1 MFAYF
6 YTLDQTFERCL
17 NGYELHIS
25 ENTLRCHDDTIV
37 CRSQCS
43 AASDTDSNN
52 IADLDS
58 VDRDGS
64 PLCTGTGSD
73 DPMEEPQSKQTS
85 RDMLV
90 QKLRDIVAHCILPSR
105 GQC

>member
-1 MFAYF
+1 M
-6 YTLDQTFERCL
+6 
-17 NGYELHIS
+17 
-25 ENTLRCHDDTIV
+25 
-37 CRSQCS
+37 
-43 AASDTDSNN
+43 
-52 IADLDS
+52 ADLDS

-64 PLCTGTGSD
+64 PLCTGTASD

>member
-1 MFAYF
+1 MSLMF
-6 YTLDQTFERCL
+6 LK
-17 NGYELHIS
+17 I
-25 ENTLRCHDDTIV
+25 TLRCHDDTIV

-43 AASDTDSNN
+43 AASETDSNN
-52 IADLDS
+52 VADLDS